1 MIVDAIRTVVR
12 GDALTR
18 EQAGRV
24 MEQILTA
31 QVSPAQFG
39 AFVTALSLKG
49 ETADE
54 IAGLSE
60 VMRRNATPVDLG
72 GLDVVDTCG
81 TGGDASGWFNVS
93 TTAAFVAAGAGAKV
107 AKHGNRG
114 ISSSSGSADV
124 LEALGIRLDIGPEL
138 VAQSVREAGVGFMFA
153 QAFHPAMKF
162 AAPLRREIGIR
173 TVFNILGP
181 LTNPAGAK
189 RQLLG
194 VADFALAPTIA
205 EALGKTGSERVV
217 VVNGAGGVDEI
228 TLAGATRV
236 ADFSNGA
243 TTTYEIDPGTFGLP
257 QADPSEF
264 AGGSPDQNA
273 AITRSILDGSDTGS
287 RRDLVVANAA
297 GALLAAG
304 LAAGWKEGVRKAT
317 ESLDSGAA
325 RASLERMAEVT
336 NRTSSE

>member
-1 MIVDAIRTVVR
+1 MIVDAIRTVV
-12 GDALTR
+12 GGHALTR
-18 EQAGRV
+18 QQAGQV
-24 MEQILTA
+24 MEQILTE

-54 IAGLSE
+54 IAGFSE
-60 VMRRNATPVDLG
+60 VMRRHATPVDLD
-72 GLDVVDTCG
+72 GLDLVDTCG
-81 TGGDASGWFNVS
+81 TGGDGSGWFNVS

-114 ISSSSGSADV
+114 MSSESGSADV
-124 LEALGIRLDIGPEL
+124 LEALGIRLDVGPEL

-194 VADFALAPTIA
+194 VADFAVAAAIA
-205 EALGKTGSERVV
+205 EALGQTGSERVL
-217 VVNGAGGVDEI
+217 VVNGAGGIDEI
-228 TLAGATRV
+228 TLAGATQV
-236 ADFSNGA
+236 ADFSNGV
-243 TTTYEIDPGTFGLP
+243 TSTYEIDPAVLGLS
-257 QADPSEF
+257 QAEPSEF

-273 AITRSILDGSDTGS
+273 AITRSILDGSDTGP

-304 LAAGWKEGVRKAT
+304 VAADWKDGVRKAN

-325 RASLERMAEVT
+325 VDSLERMIEVT
-336 NRTSSE
+336 NRTSNE